1 MAGAAADVEAAGGT
15 ALSITVDTA
24 DQGVITATQE
34 RIALDRVTGQSVNC
48 CGENP
53 RHQGLTLKFPFDT
66 KKQSYQFWDGPANAA
81 FPAQFTGQEVVA
93 GVKVYRFEQRIDPVT
108 LGGQEIPGS
117 LAGDPGA
124 ATVQTN
130 VVYSNVKTIW
140 VEPTTGIIV
149 KGQQDVNQ
157 SLESLGGEHVL
168 TPRSIHAAFRH
179 QILVDDGL
187 RHIPI
192 RIEIDLHDLAGDL
205 RRRTLGL
212 ADHRGMAQRHL
223 AALDGFDLR
232 RRNVDHD
239 ITPGGVSPYRL
250 DRPESVGQSG
260 PRAAVGARS
269 ARGCGRRWSRSRT
282 ARRAARGARRRESD
296 DAPRDGGTDGADVC
310 GKRPSLGGV
319 SRHHVQ
325 PGVRGVD
332 GLLWSDGR
340 SESWIPLVQLTAG

>member
-1 MAGAAADVEAAGGT
+1 VGRRLGYVLVFVGLFLLFFGLFERFYAYPRLKKAPLDQESAPVAVGTGTYFNRSPDKLREVQGAQLKNVRTVKGDPKAGTEDVAVWDSFT
-15 ALSITVDTA
+15 STVDLA
-24 DQGVITATQE
+24 DRGVITATQE

-66 KKQSYQFWDGPANAA
+66 KKQTYQFWDGPASRAL
-81 FPAQFTGQEVVA
+81 PAVFTREETIQ

-168 TPRSIHAAFRH
+168 TLLDAVLTYDDATVDANAADAADSASQLRMLST
-179 QILVDDGL
+179 IL
-187 RHIPI
+187 PI
-192 RIEIDLHDLAGDL
+192 GAVV
-205 RRRTLGL
+205 LGL
-212 ADHRGMAQRHL
+212 ALLVVGL
-223 AALDGFDLR
+223 TLLR
-232 RRNVDHD
+232 
-239 ITPGGVSPYRL
+239 TP
-250 DRPESVGQSG
+250 E
-260 PRAAVGARS
+260 
-269 ARGCGRRWSRSRT
+269 GRRV
-282 ARRAARGARRRESD
+282 RRAEGGSHPAGA
-296 DAPRDGGTDGADVC
+296 V
-310 GKRPSLGGV
+310 
-319 SRHHVQ
+319 
-325 PGVRGVD
+325 
-332 GLLWSDGR
+332 
-340 SESWIPLVQLTAG
+340 